1 MSNNIILIGMRGSG
15 KSTVA
20 TILSEK
26 LGIPVID
33 TDQKITQQEG
43 MSIKAMIEKHGW
55 MYFREKETDLLRSLN
70 PSEKFILSTGGGMIL
85 LEENRKRL
93 RELGTVYYLFISPEV
108 SATRIK
114 KHDESRPALKSGLAF
129 SDELATLFKERE
141 KIYEDAADHIIHT
154 ELIPPE
160 EVAELVLAYFSLPA

>member
-20 TILSEK
+20 TILSKK

-43 MSIKAMIEKHGW
+43 MSIKEMTEKHGW
-55 MYFREKETDLLRSLN
+55 KFFREKETAVLNSLN
-70 PSEKFILSTGGGMIL
+70 PHEKNILSTGGGMIL
-85 LEENRKRL
+85 PEENRNRL
-93 RELGTVYYLFISPEV
+93 KELGTVYYLFVSPEV
-108 SATRIK
+108 SAARIK
-114 KHDESRPALKSGLAF
+114 KHDDSRPVLKNGLAL
-129 SDELATLFKERE
+129 SDELTTLFKERE

-154 ELIPPE
+154 ELITPE